1 MKEQPMMSRIRAR
14 QAKRDRA
21 TFKAVYV
28 FALLL
33 TVVSTVVGV
42 I

>member
-1 MKEQPMMSRIRAR
+1 MKEQPMMSRIRKR
-14 QAKRDRA
+14 QQQRDKA
-21 TFKAVYV
+21 TVKAFLV

-33 TVVSTVVGV
+33 TVVTTVLGV